1 MSQIHNPFT
10 RGYQNLRIVRTLL
23 ITCEDEN
30 PPVWHPL
37 HPSQAHLAD
46 DQVVRCPCIFGS
58 DFALVADGHAIPNDQ
73 EAQCQATGVVQ
84 TVVYAINGGAADETV
99 HIADT
104 YSEEAAREVV
114 RQLTFETGH
123 FSRCWEISAAHVT
136 EEAIDYLWEMAK
148 VEAPPGLLFAAFR
161 IPGCPAIGVKLIAT
175 PWTNDNLL
183 HVEGITAE
191 QLRQEHEGKGVPLS
205 LVDILHQAAEADIRF
220 LILDADAPELD
231 GLVLHQE

>member
-30 PPVWHPL
+30 PPVWRPL
-37 HPSQAHLAD
+37 HSSQAHLAD
-46 DQVVRCPCIFGS
+46 DQVARRPCIFSGN
-58 DFALVADGHAIPNDQ
+58 FALVIDGHAIPNGL
-73 EAQCQATGVVQ
+73 EVQCQATGVVQ
-84 TVVYAINGGAADETV
+84 TVVYAINDGAAAV

-114 RQLTFETGH
+114 RQLTFQAGH

-136 EEAIDYLWEMAK
+136 EEAIDYLWKMAK
-148 VEAPPGLLFAAFR
+148 VEAPPSLLFAAFR

-205 LVDILHQAAEADIRF
+205 LVDILHQAAEADIRV
-220 LILDADAPELD
+220 LVLDADAPELD

>member
-30 PPVWHPL
+30 PPVWRPL
-37 HPSQAHLAD
+37 HPCQAHLAD
-46 DQVVRCPCIFGS
+46 DQVARCPCIFNG
-58 DFALVADGHAIPNDQ
+58 DFALVIDGHAIPNDL
-73 EAQCQATGVVQ
+73 EAQCQATGVLQ
-84 TVVYAINGGAADETV
+84 AVVYAVNDSAAGEAV

-104 YSEEAAREVV
+104 YSEEAARKVV

-136 EEAIDYLWEMAK
+136 EEAIDYLWKMAK
-148 VEAPPGLLFAAFR
+148 VEAPPSLLFAAFR

-205 LVDILHQAAEADIRF
+205 LVEILHQAAEVDTRF

>member
-23 ITCEDEN
+23 ITCEDGN
-30 PPVWHPL
+30 PPVWRPL

-46 DQVVRCPCIFGS
+46 DQVSHCSCIFSS
-58 DFALVADGHAIPNDQ
+58 DFALVVDGHAIPNGL

-84 TVVYAINGGAADETV
+84 TVVYAINDGAAAV

-104 YSEEAAREVV
+104 YSEEAAHEVV
-114 RQLTFETGH
+114 WQLTFQTGH

-136 EEAIDYLWEMAK
+136 EAAIDYLWKMAK
-148 VEAPPGLLFAAFR
+148 VEAPPSLLFAAFR
-161 IPGCPAIGVKLIAT
+161 IPGCTAIGVKLIAT
-175 PWTNDNLL
+175 PWTTDNLL

-191 QLRQEHEGKGVPLS
+191 QLRQEHLDNGVPAS
-205 LVDILHQAAEADIRF
+205 LMEVLHQAAEADIRF
-220 LILDADAPELD
+220 LILDGDAPELD
-231 GLVLHQE
+231 GLALHQG